1 MTISRF
7 TLGPAAFL
15 VAVAVGA
22 PPAAAAEHRIGGG
35 VHYWKTVDDLADDD
49 FDVDEDGLATVLSY
63 QYVPGGLLRLEVDVE
78 YFEKGFG
85 GSTDAAYSP
94 QVYLVLGSGWYAALG
109 GGVIYSS
116 DFEDDVSDPF
126 YAARLGL
133 DMELLPRLHLDLNA
147 NYRFDAWS
155 ELENADTDTVTLGA
169 VVRFG
174 I

>member
-1 MTISRF
+1 MPSWRCGIC
-7 TLGPAAFL
+7 LGVAFL
-15 VAVAVGA
+15 GWVL
-22 PPAAAAEHRIGGG
+22 PPALAAAEHRIGGG
-35 VHYWKTVDDLADDD
+35 VHYWKTVDDFADED
-49 FDVDEDGLATVLSY
+49 FDVDEDGLATVVSY

-85 GSTDAAYSP
+85 GATDAAYSP
-94 QVYLVLGSGWYAALG
+94 QAYLVLGRGWYAALG

-126 YAARLGL
+126 YAARVGL
-133 DMELLPRLHLDLNA
+133 DMQLLPRLYLDLSA

-155 ELENADTDTVTLGA
+155 ELGDADTDTVTLGA

-174 I
+174 L